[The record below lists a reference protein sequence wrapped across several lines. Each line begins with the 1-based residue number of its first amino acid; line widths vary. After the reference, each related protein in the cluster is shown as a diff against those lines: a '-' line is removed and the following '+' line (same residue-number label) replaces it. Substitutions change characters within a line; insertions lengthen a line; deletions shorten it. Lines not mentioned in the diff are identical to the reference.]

1 MSKTIQKF
9 IERLGW
15 KVNDYSWDGNAH
27 LFHVDEPANLDAQ
40 FEQLRLAFKATGK
53 LGAER
58 RGAAFDIVFGQLQRA
73 PRHAQRRRREQLG
86 ADAPKRKFIEVARI
100 DGPARSRTAM
110 HDKR

>member
-40 FEQLRLAFKATGK
+40 FEQLRLAFKATDK

-58 RGAAFDIVFGQLQRA
+58 TFPMLRRA
-73 PRHAQRRRREQLG
+73 G
-86 ADAPKRKFIEVARI
+86 DAVSYTHLRAHE
-100 DGPARSRTAM
+100 T
-110 HDKR
+110 